1 MILCGGFICRTWG
14 KSRALHSLLS
24 GNDQLQRAYG
34 EVMREIEE
42 PTILGDSR
50 RRQRPSVIASFLHW
64 LPTMSVDVVP
74 IVDVR

>member
-1 MILCGGFICRTWG
+1 MIVCGGFICRTWG

-42 PTILGDSR
+42 PG
-50 RRQRPSVIASFLHW
+50 
-64 LPTMSVDVVP
+64 
-74 IVDVR
+74 